1 MRLSLILLLLLFNG
15 KTYADLSEKIFV
27 ETSFQISGNEIQD
40 ELIEDQSRIYAKSLI
55 IQKYIEQN
63 LKLPKNIENYHQ
75 EIIKN
80 IFSKLEYNI
89 DLVSFQKENEKIENN
104 NIISKF
110 SAYVKT
116 NKNLSEL
123 NFWEILNNFIA
134 EKKIDL
140 VLSLEL
146 GLTYNDY
153 VNTNKIFLSWKK
165 KYNGAIIFIVNNN
178 LLNNPNSIKF
188 IDKKFNSSELNLN
201 LDEVIILFDLAPF
214 NLDICLKINESLN
227 IKNYRTLAYKL
238 QTACKTVH
246 SKSINGKDVKVLN
259 EEMKKLKKLDIDL
272 NENYLINKIFNFK
285 GSLPIKLESKNIN
298 FEHNSLE
305 ELIFEFERSP
315 NLDHLKK
322 LRDKFKSMELT
333 LMNKYLTNQIGVS
346 QNVQFKF

>member
-153 VNTNKIFLSWKK
+153 VNTISNYVKKDDYVLSATGFLHRTVFYNREKFKTKNFFYNIGGMGHLSNIAYITALIKKKSNIFCLEGDGSFLMHLGSQLLVSKNKLKNFKYFLFNNNSHYSTGGQVQSNINNIDLKIFAKSIKLNYFKFEDSSK
-165 KYNGAIIFIVNNN
+165 
-178 LLNNPNSIKF
+178 LNNFLQKNKKGNLFIELKCNNSHI
-188 IDKKFNSSELNLN
+188 SNL
-201 LDEVIILFDLAPF
+201 P
-214 NLDICLKINESLN
+214 
-227 IKNYRTLAYKL
+227 RP
-238 QTACKTVH
+238 
-246 SKSINGKDVKVLN
+246 
-259 EEMKKLKKLDIDL
+259 KLD
-272 NENYLINKIFNFK
+272 
-285 GSLPIKLESKNIN
+285 
-298 FEHNSLE
+298 
-305 ELIFEFERSP
+305 
-315 NLDHLKK
+315 
-322 LRDKFKSMELT
+322 
-333 LMNKYLTNQIGVS
+333 QISFG
-346 QNVQFKF
+346 K